1 VIWGVFMVILEVTIT
16 FAWQQPKFPETLF
29 GSFFLCCALVPI
41 WKGICAIIP
50 PAWVE

>member
-1 VIWGVFMVILEVTIT
+1 MIWGVFMVIAELTVM
-16 FAWQQPKFPETLF
+16 FAWQELKFPETLYN
-29 GSFFLCCALVPI
+29 SFFLCCAMVPA